1 VATFGGIS
9 QNYSKKYGKDPA
21 IMVFAKLPK
30 GKAGRYSQMG
40 GGVAMFA
47 PNATNEQI
55 SACLDFYEVA
65 GIKPNVTPEDA
76 EKIANNA
83 ALTIEENGIVL
94 PGATLPLASDAESL
108 RITNEAQAPYVNIPM
123 ENCQSGLDLSDVTIK
138 PEEPVCC
145 QQLYAVL
152 DKCIQEVLTNEDAD
166 VAKLVETACKDF
178 QVNHLDKE

>member
-1 VATFGGIS
+1 
-9 QNYSKKYGKDPA
+9 
-21 IMVFAKLPK
+21 
-30 GKAGRYSQMG
+30 
-40 GGVAMFA
+40 
-47 PNATNEQI
+47 
-55 SACLDFYEVA
+55 
-65 GIKPNVTPEDA
+65 
-76 EKIANNA
+76 
-83 ALTIEENGIVL
+83 L